1 MAVLGHGGS
10 VRLRREAPASVELTT
25 ADHHIASNGLVVTSQ
40 AFWSGDQITLSCD
53 RGLPVATYGDL
64 PACPDGYAIYADG
77 PWPLNPRTLHLQDDN
92 SAFYAAD
99 DTRLFYTTAAD
110 VGELTTATY
119 FIYRDQL
126 DRISF
131 YPTLAAA
138 LRGRVDD
145 RVSLFPCDFGT
156 ITMAAAQAGPGD
168 LWSIQGQLSG
178 WTLNLTATEIDTTA
192 IGERFGDAIK
202 SVVTGGGSIDFLV
215 AREDRS
221 APESTPETDSTTLLR
236 LLLLTEKGC
245 KADCQF
251 WMIDAQR
258 DVLHLLPG
266 DLYYETSMLVTSA
279 AVNTAAPEIIA
290 GTINFVTVGQIALK
304 MGAN

>member
-10 VRLRREAPASVELTT
+10 LRLRREAPATVELTT
-25 ADHHIASNGLVVTSQ
+25 ADHHIASNGLVLSSQ
-40 AFWSGDQITLSCD
+40 AFWSGDQVTLSCA
-53 RGLPVATYGDL
+53 RGLPLPSYEDL
-64 PACPDGYAIYADG
+64 PACPDGYAIYAAG

-99 DTRLFYTTAAD
+99 DTRVFYATTAD
-110 VGELTTATY
+110 VGQLTTATY

-131 YPTLAAA
+131 YRTLAAA
-138 LRGRVDD
+138 LRGRVAD
-145 RVSLFPCDFGT
+145 RVPLYACDFGS
-156 ITMAAAQAGPGD
+156 ITMAALQSSPGD

-178 WTLNLTATEIDTTA
+178 WTLNLSAAEIDTTA

-202 SVVTGGGSIDFLV
+202 SVVTGGGAVDFLV

-221 APESTPETDSTTLLR
+221 APENTPEADSTTLLR

-245 KADCQF
+245 KADCEF

-258 DVLHLLPG
+258 DILHLLPG

-279 AVNTAAPEIIA
+279 AVNTTAPEIIA
-290 GTINFVTVGQIALK
+290 GTINFVTVGPIALK
-304 MGAN
+304 MGTN